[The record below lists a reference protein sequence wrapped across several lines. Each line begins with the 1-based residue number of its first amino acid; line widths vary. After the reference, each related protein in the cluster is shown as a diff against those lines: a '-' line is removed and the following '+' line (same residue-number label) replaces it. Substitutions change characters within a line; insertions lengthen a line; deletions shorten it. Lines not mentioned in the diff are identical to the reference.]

1 MQLSQLRLEPRES
14 TPLWLAAVAP
24 LGAIVAALILCVPLV
39 SWTGVSPFQSYGVML
54 RGAIGSGFAISETLS
69 RATPLMF
76 TGLAVAIAFRAR
88 FWNIG
93 AEGQFYAGAVAATL
107 MGTGLITLPPILMI
121 PLILTAGFL
130 FGGLLLLLP
139 ALLKTRLSVD
149 EVVTTLL
156 LNFVVLL
163 IVSYLVEG
171 PLKDPSALGW
181 PQAVPITDQGTFP
194 NLLGRSHLGLII
206 AVISALLIW
215 LLNDRAVLGYRMKA
229 IGANR
234 IAAQFAGIPIDRII
248 LATALLSGGLAGM
261 GGVSEVAGL
270 KGYLSLDLSPGF
282 GYTGIIVAM
291 LAQLHPIGVL
301 ASSIF
306 IAAIYV
312 GADAMSRAAN
322 LPSYLADVIVSASLL
337 CMLVS
342 ILLTRYRV
350 RWK

>member
-1 MQLSQLRLEPRES
+1 MQFDRRETVPLGLALLAPIAAIAIALLLC
-14 TPLWLAAVAP
+14 TPL
-24 LGAIVAALILCVPLV
+24 I
-39 SWTGVSPFQSYGVML
+39 SWTGTPAFTAYNIMLIGALGSPF
-54 RGAIGSGFAISETLS
+54 AWSETLS

-76 TGLAVAIAFRAR
+76 TGLGVAVAFRAR

-93 AEGQFYAGAVAATL
+93 AEGQFYLGAIAATL
-107 MGTGLITLPPILMI
+107 LGTGLLNLPT
-121 PLILTAGFL
+121 LILIPVIFIAGFL
-130 FGGLLLLLP
+130 AGGVLLLLP
-139 ALLKTRLSVD
+139 ALLKTRIQVD

-156 LNFVVLL
+156 LNFIVLL
-163 IVSYLVEG
+163 VVSYLVEG
-171 PLKDPSALGW
+171 PLKDPAALGW
-181 PQAVPITDQGTFP
+181 PQALPVTAAATLPK
-194 NLLGRSHLGLII
+194 LVGRAHWGLMI
-206 AVISALLIW
+206 AIASAFLIW
-215 LLNDRAVLGYRMKA
+215 VLNTRAVLGYQMKA
-229 IGANR
+229 IGAN
-234 IAAQFAGIPIDRII
+234 IQAALFAGIPINWVI

-282 GYTGIIVAM
+282 GYTGIVVAM

-301 ASSIF
+301 ISAIF

-322 LPSYLADVIVSASLL
+322 LPSYLADVIVSTSLL

-350 RWK
+350 RWRS